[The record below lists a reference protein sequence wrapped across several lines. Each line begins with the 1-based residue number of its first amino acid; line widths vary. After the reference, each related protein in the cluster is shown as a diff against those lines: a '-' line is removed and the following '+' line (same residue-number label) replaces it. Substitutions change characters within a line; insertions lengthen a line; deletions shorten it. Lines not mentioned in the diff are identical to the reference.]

1 MPVIPLQIIASNE
14 HGREVDASRSQV
26 TLSSDVIMHVLRLH
40 RRQSELNGER
50 EPSAGDFTSDD
61 DEAFY
66 IGFGNGEGNQG
77 ANSDPRECIV
87 S

>member
-1 MPVIPLQIIASNE
+1 MSVVASQIIENNE
-14 HGREVDASRSQV
+14 HGREVNASRPQV
-26 TLSSDVIMHVLRLH
+26 ALSSDVIMHVLRLH
-40 RRQSELNGER
+40 RRQSELNGEH